1 MQAGGS
7 DFFFAWCDGPTSNF
21 LRELLN
27 DLRDTVMSLRTDKR
41 HLQQEVEDCR
51 ARLEEER
58 TRFEAARK
66 EMVAVREIVQDNL
79 AKLTALKARIS
90 KVEVER
96 NVFVLCSVACLF
108 ALAVVLCAKN

>member
-1 MQAGGS
+1 
-7 DFFFAWCDGPTSNF
+7 
-21 LRELLN
+21 
-27 DLRDTVMSLRTDKR
+27 MSLRTDKR